1 MGALSLPP
9 TSAPDSAVPLRTHAP
24 ATAAVTP
31 VRTRRGESP
40 CTGPLT
46 HLAPLHSP
54 QAGGGQPRL
63 ADRVLVWLL
72 SPVAAEVAA
81 YGDVTISR
89 PALAA
94 QFLQAARR
102 REASAGVDVQE
113 GGWGEGEEADEVR
126 LRWAFGEAKRL
137 LAANAAA
144 QQALQDQMAAGAS
157 VGGSVL
163 LLEERLKGR
172 WGSV

>member
-1 MGALSLPP
+1 
-9 TSAPDSAVPLRTHAP
+9 
-24 ATAAVTP
+24 
-31 VRTRRGESP
+31 
-40 CTGPLT
+40 
-46 HLAPLHSP
+46 
-54 QAGGGQPRL
+54 
-63 ADRVLVWLL
+63 VWLL